1 MNKEE
6 FMEKNKFDELSFDEL
21 SELVEEKKEE
31 IEELEIKIDLS
42 DNKQA
47 RFRRFRL
54 QEELKI
60 LVYRLGKLEMD
71 RLNEKKEENKRMKK
85 NEEMILERRTM
96 EYGIEDI
103 IRGTEVRGLMTTTD
117 GAAIIP
123 ENVENSIALKMEEV
137 SPVFEKVRKL
147 HTDSG
152 EIKVVRENDSIKVGF
167 VGEGEN
173 VIEESLKFDF
183 VKLQQKRVGGA
194 ITLSSQLLNDSSID
208 LEDYVGNLL
217 ARRTARAIEKSIFVG
232 NTENEFNGIIH
243 DEFINNVEIIG
254 DTITMDNLQDMYL
267 SIHPEFLKGAGFVM
281 QRDFF
286 NKIAKMKD
294 GQGNYLM
301 QNGVVNGK
309 ITYTLFGMPVDITE
323 SLPAE
328 NPVLFG
334 NLEEG
339 VSMMVKRGA
348 QLQKIASDTQQSL
361 RGSVLFVYD
370 FYADSS
376 VVNPQAISKLTI
388 TP

>member
-1 MNKEE
+1 
-6 FMEKNKFDELSFDEL
+6 
-21 SELVEEKKEE
+21 
-31 IEELEIKIDLS
+31 
-42 DNKQA
+42 
-47 RFRRFRL
+47 
-54 QEELKI
+54 
-60 LVYRLGKLEMD
+60 
-71 RLNEKKEENKRMKK
+71 MKK
-85 NEEMILERRTM
+85 NEMVFEKRMM
-96 EYGIEDI
+96 ETAGIEDI
-103 IRGTEVRGLMTTTD
+103 IRGTETRDLTTTVD

-123 ENVENSIALKMEEV
+123 ENVENSIVLKMEEI

-152 EIKVVRENDSIKVGF
+152 EVKVVRENDNIKVGF
-167 VGEGEN
+167 VGEGES
-173 VIEESLKFDF
+173 VVSDSLKFDF

-217 ARRTARAIEKSIFVG
+217 ARRTARAIEESILVG
-232 NTENEFNGIIH
+232 NSENEFNGIIH
-243 DEFINNVEIIG
+243 DKFINNVEIVG
-254 DTITMDNLQDMYL
+254 DTITMDDLQNMYL
-267 SIHPEFLKGAGFVM
+267 SIHPEFLKDAGFVM

-348 QLQKIASDTQQSL
+348 QLQKIASDTKQSL

-388 TP
+388 TQ

>member
-1 MNKEE
+1 M
-6 FMEKNKFDELSFDEL
+6 KNKDKERFDELSKLIEA
-21 SELVEEKKEE
+21 KQEE

-42 DNKQA
+42 TNKQG
-47 RFRRFRL
+47 RLRKIKL
-54 QEELKI
+54 QEELKQ
-60 LVYRLGKLEMD
+60 LFYELDKLNMEKV
-71 RLNEKKEENKRMKK
+71 NENKKENERMK
-85 NEEMILERRTM
+85 NEMVFEKRTM

-103 IRGTEVRGLMTTTD
+103 IRGTETRDLTTTVD

-123 ENVENSIALKMEEV
+123 ENVESSIVLKMEEI

-152 EIKVVRENDSIKVGF
+152 EVKVVRENDSIKVGF

-173 VIEESLKFDF
+173 VVSDSFKFDF

-217 ARRTARAIEKSIFVG
+217 ARRTARAIEESILVG
-232 NTENEFNGIIH
+232 NTENGFNGIIH
-243 DEFINNVEIIG
+243 DKFINNVEVVG
-254 DTITMDNLQDMYL
+254 DAITMDDLQDMYL
-267 SIHPEFLKGAGFVM
+267 SIHPEFLKDAGFVM

-348 QLQKIASDTQQSL
+348 QLQKIASDTKQSL

-370 FYADSS
+370 FYADSA

-388 TP
+388 TQ

>member
-1 MNKEE
+1 MKN
-6 FMEKNKFDELSFDEL
+6 KNKFDELSFDEL
-21 SELVEEKKEE
+21 SKLIELKKEE
-31 IEELEIKIDLS
+31 IEELEIKIDLKT
-42 DNKQA
+42 NKQG
-47 RFRRFRL
+47 RL
-54 QEELKI
+54 RKVKLESELKE
-60 LVYRLGKLEMD
+60 LFYAFDKKNMD
-71 RLNEKKEENKRMKK
+71 KQNKNKEENDERMK
-85 NEEMILERRTM
+85 NEMVFEKRTM
-96 EYGIEDI
+96 ETAGIEDI
-103 IRGTEVRGLMTTTD
+103 IRGTEVRDLTTTVD

-123 ENVENSIALKMEEV
+123 ENVESSIVLKMEEI

-152 EIKVVRENDSIKVGF
+152 EVKVVRENDSIKVGF

-173 VIEESLKFDF
+173 VVEDSLKFDF

-217 ARRTARAIEKSIFVG
+217 ARRTARAIEESILVG
-232 NTENEFNGIIH
+232 NSENEFNGIIH
-243 DEFINNVEIIG
+243 DKFINNVEVVG
-254 DTITMDNLQDMYL
+254 DAITMDDLQDMYL
-267 SIHPEFLKGAGFVM
+267 SIHPEFLKDAGFVM

-348 QLQKIASDTQQSL
+348 QLQKIASDTKQSL

-370 FYADSS
+370 FYADSA

-388 TP
+388 TQ